1 MVSKRAGWLAG
12 AAIFLVTVVVTP
24 NSTLDPINVPK
35 LWALSIFGFAAI
47 FMVGSKGKSLF
58 DRKQRFITI
67 SILGLP
73 LYMFLGIF
81 FTDSTLSR
89 ELFGTYGRNTGFL
102 TYFSFAALALLL
114 TIASTSNIKKQI
126 LIGVVG
132 AISLNVIYSLIQAL
146 GKDPQ
151 NWVITYTP
159 VFGTLGNPDFVSAF
173 LGFGAAFPLA
183 YLFSRKTNVI
193 SKVLCSLY
201 VPIALFDIYKS
212 GSQQGLIVF
221 GIVLGLVLYFEI
233 RNYVKAKVIH
243 RTYLALFFMT
253 GLIALLGT
261 RQKGPLADLIYR
273 SSVSVRGYYWNAGIK
288 MVSENPLFGVG
299 LDSYG
304 DWYRF
309 SRSVVATESNAS
321 VVTNSAHNVF
331 IDIAATAGLPALLAY
346 LAFIFFALKSAW
358 KIYKKN
364 EELDPFFVA
373 VFVAWM
379 GYLAQSTISINNL
392 ALGIWGWVL
401 PGLII
406 GMERF
411 QETETLPKSIFP
423 ESSRIN
429 LCAPFLP
436 IPGIAEIALSS
447 LLFTAW
453 ANSSAFIAAVI
464 AKATFGPIPETV

>member
-1 MVSKRAGWLAG
+1 MLTEMVSKRAGWLAG
-12 AAIFLVTVVVTP
+12 AALFIVTVFVTP

-47 FMVGSKGKSLF
+47 FMLASQGKSLF
-58 DRKQRFITI
+58 DRKNRFLTI

-132 AISLNVIYSLIQAL
+132 AISVNVIYSLIQAL

-183 YLFSRKTNVI
+183 YLFSRNTNVI

-212 GSQQGLIVF
+212 GSQQGLIV
-221 GIVLGLVLYFEI
+221 
-233 RNYVKAKVIH
+233 
-243 RTYLALFFMT
+243 
-253 GLIALLGT
+253 
-261 RQKGPLADLIYR
+261 R
-273 SSVSVRGYYWNAGIK
+273 SEEHT
-288 MVSENPLFGVG
+288 SEL
-299 LDSYG
+299 
-304 DWYRF
+304 
-309 SRSVVATESNAS
+309 
-321 VVTNSAHNVF
+321 
-331 IDIAATAGLPALLAY
+331 
-346 LAFIFFALKSAW
+346 
-358 KIYKKN
+358 
-364 EELDPFFVA
+364 
-373 VFVAWM
+373 
-379 GYLAQSTISINNL
+379 QSH
-392 ALGIWGWVL
+392 
-401 PGLII
+401 
-406 GMERF
+406 
-411 QETETLPKSIFP
+411 
-423 ESSRIN
+423 
-429 LCAPFLP
+429 
-436 IPGIAEIALSS
+436 
-447 LLFTAW
+447 
-453 ANSSAFIAAVI
+453 
-464 AKATFGPIPETV
+464 